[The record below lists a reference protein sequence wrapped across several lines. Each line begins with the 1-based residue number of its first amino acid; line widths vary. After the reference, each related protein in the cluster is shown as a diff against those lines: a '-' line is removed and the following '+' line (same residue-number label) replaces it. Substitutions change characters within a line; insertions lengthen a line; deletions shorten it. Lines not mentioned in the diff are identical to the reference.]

1 MLLFPDQGVFALG
14 VAVGVLGLVLAL
26 SLIVAYAYEEPTLL
40 ALAGYLALMVVASR
54 ALALW
59 VPSETQINHVL
70 LIAGPALL
78 SGLLLWLLKNRQATL
93 PSRVGLALVALP
105 SAVVVGLY
113 AFAGDAGMFTA
124 PTIIASTMTRAASVV
139 WFLLLSGF
147 AIYLVAKSWHTA
159 GPWKWWVLAGH
170 GGGLAVSSLFFLGL
184 INAEQAHWPLVLMLL
199 VQIPPVYLALVWR
212 SRLLNESR
220 LRSASA
226 ETVDPLTG
234 LATNSVL
241 VERVMRVMSRAHQS
255 TTNSALFLIEVK
267 NWQGLLNQLGAEFSE
282 KLLLEAALRLR
293 RAIGDND
300 LAARIGGGRFAVVAQ
315 GLAGDEDIT
324 SLATR
329 LVVTGL
335 RIDSP
340 LLSGVEFHFRVL
352 VSKLKLSR
360 PMPLATTQVWL
371 DELATQFAEW
381 PHSHR
386 TRSILFVVGRE
397 LTLPASLEIE
407 AAH

>member
-1 MLLFPDQGVFALG
+1 MPLFLDQGVFVLG
-14 VAVGVLGLVLAL
+14 VAVGVLGLVFAL
-26 SLIVAYAYEEPTLL
+26 SLIVGYAYGERTLM
-40 ALAGYLALMVVASR
+40 ALAGYLALMVAASR
-54 ALALW
+54 VLAYW
-59 VPSETQINHVL
+59 VPSETQTSQIL
-70 LIAGPALL
+70 LIAGPAFL
-78 SGLLLWLLKNRQATL
+78 SGLLMWLLKNRQATL
-93 PSRVGLALVALP
+93 LSRVGLGLVVLS
-105 SAVVVGLY
+105 SAMMLGLH
-113 AFAGDAGMFTA
+113 AFDGDAGMATKDTLA
-124 PTIIASTMTRAASVV
+124 RGASGV

-147 AIYLVAKSWHTA
+147 AIYLVVKSWHTA

-170 GGGLAVSSLFFLGL
+170 GAGLAVSCLVLLGML
-184 INAEQAHWPLVLMLL
+184 KADQPHWPLVLMLL
-199 VQIPPVYLALVWR
+199 LQVPPVYLALVWR

-220 LRSASA
+220 LRSAAA

-234 LATNSVL
+234 LATSSVL
-241 VERVMRVMSRAHQS
+241 VERLMRVMSRAHQS
-255 TTNSALFLIEVK
+255 NTNSALFLIEVK
-267 NWQGLLNQLGAEFSE
+267 NWQGLLNQLGAEFNE

-300 LAARIGGGRFAVVAQ
+300 LAARVGGGRFAIVAQ
-315 GLAGDEDIT
+315 GLAGDEDIS

-340 LLSGVEFHFRVL
+340 LLNGVEFHFRVL

-360 PMPLATTQVWL
+360 PMPLATTQIWL

-386 TRSILFVVGRE
+386 TRSILFVAGRE
-397 LTLPASLEIE
+397 LTLPAGLEIDS
-407 AAH
+407 AY

>member
-1 MLLFPDQGVFALG
+1 MPLFVDQGFFALG
-14 VAVGVLGLVLAL
+14 GAVGVLGLVLAL
-26 SLIVAYAYEEPTLL
+26 SLIVGYAYEERTLL
-40 ALAGYLALMVVASR
+40 ALAGYLALVVAASR
-54 ALALW
+54 VLALW
-59 VPSETQINHVL
+59 LPSETQINQIL
-70 LIAGPALL
+70 LIVGPALL

-93 PSRVGLALVALP
+93 LARVGLGLVAL
-105 SAVVVGLY
+105 SSVAMVGLH
-113 AFAGDAGMFTA
+113 AFDGDAGMATEGSLA
-124 PTIIASTMTRAASVV
+124 RGISGV

-147 AIYLVAKSWHTA
+147 AIYLVVKSWHTA
-159 GPWKWWVLAGH
+159 SPWKWWVLAGH
-170 GGGLAVSSLFFLGL
+170 AAGLAVSCLFLLGL
-184 INAEQAHWPLVLMLL
+184 LQASQPHWPLVLMLL
-199 VQIPPVYLALVWR
+199 LQVPPVYLALVWR

-220 LRSASA
+220 LRSAAA

-255 TTNSALFLIEVK
+255 STNSALFLIEVK
-267 NWQGLLNQLGAEFSE
+267 NWQGLLNQLGAEFNE

-315 GLAGDEDIT
+315 GLASDEDIT
-324 SLATR
+324 ALATR

-340 LLSGVEFHFRVL
+340 LLNGVEFHFRVL

-360 PMPLATTQVWL
+360 PMPLATTQIWL
-371 DELATQFAEW
+371 DELATQCAEW

-397 LTLPASLEIE
+397 LTLPAGLEIE
-407 AAH
+407 SAY

>member
-1 MLLFPDQGVFALG
+1 MPLFPDQGVFALG

-26 SLIVAYAYEEPTLL
+26 SLIVSYAYEEPTLL
-40 ALAGYLALMVVASR
+40 ALAGYLAAMVAASFLLVR
-54 ALALW
+54 FDI
-59 VPSETQINHVL
+59 SEARVSQTL
-70 LIAGPALL
+70 LVAGPALL
-78 SGLLLWLLKNRQATL
+78 CGLLLWLLKNRQATAV
-93 PSRVGLALVALP
+93 SRAGLAVVALS
-105 SAVVVGLY
+105 SAVMAGLHGVTGAGVGATEAA
-113 AFAGDAGMFTA
+113 AFAARGAT
-124 PTIIASTMTRAASVV
+124 VV
-139 WFLLLSGF
+139 WFLLLLGF
-147 AIYLVAKSWHTA
+147 SIYLVFKSWHTA

-170 GGGLAVSSLFFLGL
+170 AAGLLASTLFLLGL
-184 INAEQAHWPLVLMLL
+184 LQAEQAHWPLVLMLL
-199 VQIPPVYLALVWR
+199 LQVPPIYLALVWR

-241 VERVMRVMSRAHQS
+241 VERLMRVMSRTHQS
-255 TTNSALFLIEVK
+255 STNSALFLIEVK
-267 NWQGLLNQLGAEFSE
+267 NWQGLLNELGAEFSE

-300 LAARIGGGRFAVVAQ
+300 LAARIGGGRFAIVAQ

-352 VSKLKLSR
+352 VSRLKSIR
-360 PMPLATTQVWL
+360 PMPLPQTQTWL
-371 DELATQFAEW
+371 DELTTQFTEW

-386 TRSILFVVGRE
+386 TRSILFVAGGE
-397 LTLPASLEIE
+397 LTLPASLKVEP
-407 AAH
+407 AY

>member
-1 MLLFPDQGVFALG
+1 MPLFPDQGIFALG

-26 SLIVAYAYEEPTLL
+26 SLIVSYAYDEPTLL
-40 ALAGYLALMVVASR
+40 ALAGYLATMVAASFLLLR
-54 ALALW
+54 LGI
-59 VPSETQINHVL
+59 SETRASHIL
-70 LIAGPALL
+70 LVAGPAML
-78 SGLLLWLLKNRQATL
+78 SGLLLWLLKNRQASAAT
-93 PSRVGLALVALP
+93 RVGLAVVALS
-105 SAVVVGLY
+105 SAVMAGLY
-113 AFAGDAGMFTA
+113 GVSGAGIATMDATVSATGGATV
-124 PTIIASTMTRAASVV
+124 I
-139 WFLLLSGF
+139 WFLLLLVFSM
-147 AIYLVAKSWHTA
+147 YLVVTSWHTA

-170 GGGLAVSSLFFLGL
+170 TAGLLASTLFLFGL
-184 INAEQAHWPLVLMLL
+184 LKAEQTHWPLVLMLL
-199 VQIPPVYLALVWR
+199 LQVPPIYLALVWR

-234 LATNSVL
+234 LATNTVL
-241 VERVMRVMSRAHQS
+241 VERLMRVMSRAHQS

-267 NWQGLLNQLGAEFSE
+267 NWQGLLNELGAEFSE

-300 LAARIGGGRFAVVAQ
+300 LAARIGGGRFAIVAQ

-324 SLATR
+324 LLATR

-352 VSKLKLSR
+352 VSRLKSSR
-360 PMPLATTQVWL
+360 PMPLLATRIWL

-381 PHSHR
+381 PPSHR
-386 TRSILFVVGRE
+386 TRSILFVARRE
-397 LTLPASLEIE
+397 LTSPADLKAEP
-407 AAH
+407 A

>member
-1 MLLFPDQGVFALG
+1 MPLFLDQGFFALG

-26 SLIVAYAYEEPTLL
+26 SLIVAYAYEERTLL
-40 ALAGYLALMVVASR
+40 ALAGYLALMVAASR
-54 ALALW
+54 TLTLW
-59 VPSETQINHVL
+59 LPSETQIIQVL

-78 SGLLLWLLKNRQATL
+78 SGLLLWLLKNRQATF
-93 PSRVGLALVALP
+93 PARVGLGLVALS
-105 SAVVVGLY
+105 SAVMVGLHV
-113 AFAGDAGMFTA
+113 FDGDAGMATE
-124 PTIIASTMTRAASVV
+124 ASLARAASGV

-147 AIYLVAKSWHTA
+147 AIYLVAKYWHTA

-170 GGGLAVSSLFFLGL
+170 GGGLAVSCLFLLGL
-184 INAEQAHWPLVLMLL
+184 LQASQPRWPLLLMLL
-199 VQIPPVYLALVWR
+199 VQVPPVYLALVWR

-220 LRSASA
+220 LRSAAA
-226 ETVDPLTG
+226 ETIDPLTG

-255 TTNSALFLIEVK
+255 STNSALFLIEVK

-315 GLAGDEDIT
+315 GLASDEDIT
-324 SLATR
+324 ALATR

-340 LLSGVEFHFRVL
+340 LLNGVEFHFRVL

-360 PMPLATTQVWL
+360 PMPLPATQIWL
-371 DELATQFAEW
+371 DELALQFAEW

-386 TRSILFVVGRE
+386 TRSILFVAGRE
-397 LTLPASLEIE
+397 LTLPAGLKIE
-407 AAH
+407 SAY

>member
-1 MLLFPDQGVFALG
+1 M
-14 VAVGVLGLVLAL
+14 GVLGLVLTL
-26 SLIVAYAYEEPTLL
+26 SLIVAYAYEERTLL
-40 ALAGYLALMVVASR
+40 ALAGYLALMVAASR
-54 ALALW
+54 TLVLW
-59 VPSETQINHVL
+59 LPTETQINQVL

-93 PSRVGLALVALP
+93 PARVGLGLVMLS
-105 SAVVVGLY
+105 SAVMVGLHV
-113 AFAGDAGMFTA
+113 FDGDAGMATE
-124 PTIIASTMTRAASVV
+124 ASLARAAVGV
-139 WFLLLSGF
+139 WFLILSGF
-147 AIYLVAKSWHTA
+147 ASYLVVKSWHTA

-170 GGGLAVSSLFFLGL
+170 AAGLAVSCLFLLGL
-184 INAEQAHWPLVLMLL
+184 LQASQPHWPLVLMLL
-199 VQIPPVYLALVWR
+199 VQVPPVYLALVWR
-212 SRLLNESR
+212 SRMLNESR
-220 LRSASA
+220 LRSAAA
-226 ETVDPLTG
+226 ETIDPLTG

-255 TTNSALFLIEVK
+255 STNSALYLIEVK

-324 SLATR
+324 ALATR

-340 LLSGVEFHFRVL
+340 LLTGVEFHFRVL

-360 PMPLATTQVWL
+360 PMPLPATQTWL

-386 TRSILFVVGRE
+386 TRSILFVAGRE
-397 LTLPASLEIE
+397 LTLPAGLKIE
-407 AAH
+407 SAY

>member
-1 MLLFPDQGVFALG
+1 MAPLLDQGVFALG
-14 VAVGVLGLVLAL
+14 VALGVLGLVLAL
-26 SLIVAYAYEEPTLL
+26 SLIVGYAYGERTLM
-40 ALAGYLALMVVASR
+40 ALAGYLALMVAASR
-54 ALALW
+54 VLARW
-59 VPSETQINHVL
+59 IPSETQVSQIM

-78 SGLLLWLLKNRQATL
+78 SGLLLWLLKNRQATML
-93 PSRVGLALVALP
+93 ARLGLGLVALS
-105 SAVVVGLY
+105 SAAMLGLHV
-113 AFAGDAGMFTA
+113 FDGDAAMSAQGTLA
-124 PTIIASTMTRAASVV
+124 RGGIGA
-139 WFLLLSGF
+139 WFLLLPGF
-147 AIYLVAKSWHTA
+147 AIYLVVKSWHTA

-170 GGGLAVSSLFFLGL
+170 AAGLAVSCLFLLGL
-184 INAEQAHWPLVLMLL
+184 LTAVQPYWPLVLMLL
-199 VQIPPVYLALVWR
+199 LQVPPIYLALVWR

-226 ETVDPLTG
+226 ETIDPLTG

-241 VERVMRVMSRAHQS
+241 VERLMRVMSRAHQS
-255 TTNSALFLIEVK
+255 STNSALFLIEVK
-267 NWQGLLNQLGAEFSE
+267 NWQGLLNQLGPEFSE

-300 LAARIGGGRFAVVAQ
+300 LAARIGGGRFAIVAQ
-315 GLAGDEDIT
+315 DLAGDEDIT

-340 LLSGVEFHFRVL
+340 LLNGVEFHFRVL

-360 PMPLATTQVWL
+360 PMPLPTTQIWL

-386 TRSILFVVGRE
+386 SRSILFVVGRE
-397 LTLPASLEIE
+397 LTLPAELKIGS
-407 AAH
+407 AY

>member
-1 MLLFPDQGVFALG
+1 MPLFFDQGFFVLG

-26 SLIVAYAYEEPTLL
+26 SLIVAYAYEERTLL
-40 ALAGYLALMVVASR
+40 ALAGYLALVVAASR
-54 ALALW
+54 TLALW
-59 VPSETQINHVL
+59 LPTETQINQVL
-70 LIAGPALL
+70 LISGPALL
-78 SGLLLWLLKNRQATL
+78 SGLLLLLLKNRQATL
-93 PSRVGLALVALP
+93 PARVGLGVVAL
-105 SAVVVGLY
+105 SSVVMVGLH
-113 AFAGDAGMFTA
+113 AFDGDARLATE
-124 PTIIASTMTRAASVV
+124 STLARAASGV
-139 WFLLLSGF
+139 WLLILTGF
-147 AIYLVAKSWHTA
+147 AIYLMVKSWHTA

-170 GGGLAVSSLFFLGL
+170 AAGLAVSCLFLLGL
-184 INAEQAHWPLVLMLL
+184 LEASQPHWPLVLMLL
-199 VQIPPVYLALVWR
+199 LQVPPVYLALVWR

-220 LRSASA
+220 LRSAAA

-293 RAIGDND
+293 RAIGDDD

-315 GLAGDEDIT
+315 GLASEEDIAA
-324 SLATR
+324 LATR

-340 LLSGVEFHFRVL
+340 LLNGVEFHFRVL

-360 PMPLATTQVWL
+360 PMPLPATQIWL

-386 TRSILFVVGRE
+386 TRSILFVAGRE
-397 LTLPASLEIE
+397 LTLPAGLKIE
-407 AAH
+407 SAY

>member
-1 MLLFPDQGVFALG
+1 MQLFPDQGLFALG

-40 ALAGYLALMVVASR
+40 ALAAYLAAMVTASFL
-54 ALALW
+54 LARW
-59 VPSETQINHVL
+59 GVSETRASQIL
-70 LIAGPALL
+70 LIAGPAIV
-78 SGLLLWLLKNRQATL
+78 SGLLLWLLKNRHATVA
-93 PSRVGLALVALP
+93 SRVGLALVAFS
-105 SAVVVGLY
+105 SAVMLGLHTSGGH
-113 AFAGDAGMFTA
+113 AEVATEG
-124 PTIIASTMTRAASVV
+124 TRAHSAIVV

-147 AIYLVAKSWHTA
+147 SIYLVVKSWHTA

-170 GGGLAVSSLFFLGL
+170 TTALAASNLFLLGL
-184 INAEQAHWPLVLMLL
+184 LDAEQAHWPLVLMLL
-199 VQIPPVYLALVWR
+199 LQVPPVYLALVWR
-212 SRLLNESR
+212 SRLLNESS
-220 LRSASA
+220 LRTAAA

-234 LATNSVL
+234 LATNTVL
-241 VERVMRVMSRAHQS
+241 VERLMRVMSRAHQN

-267 NWQGLLNQLGAEFSE
+267 NWQGLLNELGPEFSE

-324 SLATR
+324 SLATC

-360 PMPLATTQVWL
+360 PMLLPATQIWL
-371 DELATQFAEW
+371 DDLATQFAKW

-386 TRSILFVVGRE
+386 TRSILFVAERE
-397 LTLPASLEIE
+397 LTLPMALKIE
-407 AAH
+407 SA

>member
-1 MLLFPDQGVFALG
+1 MVLFLDQGVFALG
-14 VAVGVLGLVLAL
+14 VALGVLGLVLAL
-26 SLIVAYAYEEPTLL
+26 SLIVGYAYGEPTLM
-40 ALAGYLALMVVASR
+40 ALAGYLALMVAASR
-54 ALALW
+54 VLAHW
-59 VPSETQINHVL
+59 VPDETRISQVL

-78 SGLLLWLLKNRQATL
+78 SGLLLWLLKNRQATTL
-93 PSRVGLALVALP
+93 ARLGLGLVALS
-105 SAVVVGLY
+105 SAVMLGLHV
-113 AFAGDAGMFTA
+113 FDGDAAMSTQGTLVRG
-124 PTIIASTMTRAASVV
+124 ASGV

-147 AIYLVAKSWHTA
+147 VIYLVVKSWHTA

-170 GGGLAVSSLFFLGL
+170 AAGLAVSCLFLLGL
-184 INAEQAHWPLVLMLL
+184 LTAVQPYWPLVLMLL
-199 VQIPPVYLALVWR
+199 LQVPPVYLALVWR

-226 ETVDPLTG
+226 ETIDPLTG

-241 VERVMRVMSRAHQS
+241 VERLMRVMSRAHQS
-255 TTNSALFLIEVK
+255 STNSALFLIEVK
-267 NWQGLLNQLGAEFSE
+267 NWQGLLNQLGPEFSE

-300 LAARIGGGRFAVVAQ
+300 LAARIGGGRFAIVAQ

-340 LLSGVEFHFRVL
+340 LLNGVEFHFRVL

-360 PMPLATTQVWL
+360 PMPLPTTQIWL

-397 LTLPASLEIE
+397 LTLPAELKIE
-407 AAH
+407 SAY

>member
-1 MLLFPDQGVFALG
+1 MPLFLDQGFFVLG

-26 SLIVAYAYEEPTLL
+26 SLIVAYAYEERTLL
-40 ALAGYLALMVVASR
+40 ALAGYLALVVAASR
-54 ALALW
+54 TLALW
-59 VPSETQINHVL
+59 LPTETQINQVL
-70 LIAGPALL
+70 LISGPALL
-78 SGLLLWLLKNRQATL
+78 SGLLLLLLKNRQATL
-93 PSRVGLALVALP
+93 PARVGLGVVAL
-105 SAVVVGLY
+105 SSVVMVGLH
-113 AFAGDAGMFTA
+113 AFDGDARLATE
-124 PTIIASTMTRAASVV
+124 STLARAASGV
-139 WFLLLSGF
+139 WLLILTGF
-147 AIYLVAKSWHTA
+147 AIYLMVKSWHTA

-170 GGGLAVSSLFFLGL
+170 AAGLAVSCLFLLGL
-184 INAEQAHWPLVLMLL
+184 LEASQPHWPLVLMLL
-199 VQIPPVYLALVWR
+199 LQVPPVYLALVWR

-220 LRSASA
+220 LRSAAA

-315 GLAGDEDIT
+315 GLASDEDIT
-324 SLATR
+324 ALATR

-360 PMPLATTQVWL
+360 PMPLPATQIWL
-371 DELATQFAEW
+371 DELATQFTEW

-386 TRSILFVVGRE
+386 TRSILFVAGRE
-397 LTLPASLEIE
+397 LTLPAGLKIE
-407 AAH
+407 SAY

>member
-1 MLLFPDQGVFALG
+1 MPLFLDQGVFALG
-14 VAVGVLGLVLAL
+14 AAAGVLGLVLAL

-40 ALAGYLALMVVASR
+40 ALAGYLAAMVAASFLMVR
-54 ALALW
+54 LGIG
-59 VPSETQINHVL
+59 ETRVSQILLVL
-70 LIAGPALL
+70 GPALL
-78 SGLLLWLLKNRQATL
+78 SGLLLWLLKNRDATAV
-93 PSRVGLALVALP
+93 SRVGLATVVVS
-105 SAVVVGLY
+105 SAVVVGLQ
-113 AFAGDAGMFTA
+113 AVAGGDGIAAMDATA
-124 PTIIASTMTRAASVV
+124 RGASVV
-139 WFLLLSGF
+139 WVVLLLGF
-147 AIYLVAKSWHTA
+147 SIYLAAKSWHTA
-159 GPWKWWVLAGH
+159 GRWKWWVLAGH
-170 GGGLAVSSLFFLGL
+170 GAGLMVSSLFLLGL
-184 INAEQAHWPLVLMLL
+184 LHAVQAEQTYWSLILMLL
-199 VQIPPVYLALVWR
+199 LQVPPIYLALVWR

-241 VERVMRVMSRAHQS
+241 VERLMRVMSRAHQS

-267 NWQGLLNQLGAEFSE
+267 NWQGLLNELGAEFGE

-300 LAARIGGGRFAVVAQ
+300 LAARIGGGRFAIVAQ

-360 PMPLATTQVWL
+360 PMPLPATQLWLDDLTTQ
-371 DELATQFAEW
+371 FSEW
-381 PHSHR
+381 PSSHR
-386 TRSILFVVGRE
+386 TRSILFVAGRE
-397 LTLPASLEIE
+397 LTLPASLKTEP
-407 AAH
+407 AY

>member
-1 MLLFPDQGVFALG
+1 MPLFLDQGFFVLG

-26 SLIVAYAYEEPTLL
+26 SLIVGYAYEERTLV
-40 ALAGYLALMVVASR
+40 ALAGYLALMVAASR
-54 ALALW
+54 VQAHW
-59 VPSETQINHVL
+59 VLSETQISQIL

-93 PSRVGLALVALP
+93 LSHVGLALVALS
-105 SAVVVGLY
+105 SAVMVGLH
-113 AFAGDAGMFTA
+113 AFNGHAAMATDAPLARGASGAWFVLLAGF
-124 PTIIASTMTRAASVV
+124 S
-139 WFLLLSGF
+139 
-147 AIYLVAKSWHTA
+147 IYLVMKSWHTA
-159 GPWKWWVLAGH
+159 GKWKWWVLAGH
-170 GGGLAVSSLFFLGL
+170 GAGLAASSLFLSGML
-184 INAEQAHWPLVLMLL
+184 KAVQPHWPLVLMLL
-199 VQIPPVYLALVWR
+199 LQVPPVYLALVWR

-220 LRSASA
+220 LRSAAA

-397 LTLPASLEIE
+397 LTLPAGLEIE
-407 AAH
+407 SAY

>member
-1 MLLFPDQGVFALG
+1 MPLFFDQGFFALG

-26 SLIVAYAYEEPTLL
+26 SLIVAYAYEERTLL
-40 ALAGYLALMVVASR
+40 ALAGYLALVVAASR
-54 ALALW
+54 TLTLW
-59 VPSETQINHVL
+59 LPTETQINQVL
-70 LIAGPALL
+70 LISGPALL
-78 SGLLLWLLKNRQATL
+78 SGLLLLLLKNRQATL
-93 PSRVGLALVALP
+93 PARVGLGIVALS
-105 SAVVVGLY
+105 SAVMVGLH
-113 AFAGDAGMFTA
+113 AFDSDPRLATEGTLARV
-124 PTIIASTMTRAASVV
+124 ASGI
-139 WFLLLSGF
+139 WLLILSGF
-147 AIYLVAKSWHTA
+147 AIYLMVKSWHTA

-170 GGGLAVSSLFFLGL
+170 AAGLAVSCLFLLGL
-184 INAEQAHWPLVLMLL
+184 LEASQPHWPLVLMLL
-199 VQIPPVYLALVWR
+199 LQVPPVYLALVWR

-220 LRSASA
+220 LRSAAA

-241 VERVMRVMSRAHQS
+241 VERVMRVMSRAHES

-293 RAIGDND
+293 RAIGDDD

-315 GLAGDEDIT
+315 GLASDEDIT
-324 SLATR
+324 ALATR

-340 LLSGVEFHFRVL
+340 LLNGVEFHFRVL
-352 VSKLKLSR
+352 VSKLKRSR
-360 PMPLATTQVWL
+360 PMPLATTQIWL
-371 DELATQFAEW
+371 DELTTQFAEW

-386 TRSILFVVGRE
+386 TRSILFVAGRE
-397 LTLPASLEIE
+397 LTLPAGLKIE
-407 AAH
+407 SAY

>member
-1 MLLFPDQGVFALG
+1 MPLFLDQGFFALG
-14 VAVGVLGLVLAL
+14 AAVGVLGLVLAL

-40 ALAGYLALMVVASR
+40 ALAAYLGAMVATSFP
-54 ALALW
+54 LINLGFD
-59 VPSETQINHVL
+59 ETQISQIL

-93 PSRVGLALVALP
+93 LSRVGLALVALS
-105 SAVVVGLY
+105 SAVMLGLHV
-113 AFAGDAGMFTA
+113 FDSDAGMATEGSLA
-124 PTIIASTMTRAASVV
+124 HAASVI

-147 AIYLVAKSWHTA
+147 AIYLLVKSWHTA
-159 GPWKWWVLAGH
+159 GPWKWWMLAGH
-170 GGGLAVSSLFFLGL
+170 GGGLAVSSLFLLGL
-184 INAEQAHWPLVLMLL
+184 IKAVQPYWPFVLMLL
-199 VQIPPVYLALVWR
+199 LQIPLIYLALVWR

-220 LRSASA
+220 LRSAAA
-226 ETVDPLTG
+226 ETIDPLTG

-241 VERVMRVMSRAHQS
+241 VERLMRVMSRAHQS
-255 TTNSALFLIEVK
+255 TTNSALFLIEVT

-300 LAARIGGGRFAVVAQ
+300 LAARIGGGRFAIVAQ
-315 GLAGDEDIT
+315 DMAGDEDIT

-340 LLSGVEFHFRVL
+340 LLNGVEFHFRVL

-360 PMPLATTQVWL
+360 PMPLPATQTWL

-397 LTLPASLEIE
+397 LTLPVELKIE
-407 AAH
+407 SAY

>member
-1 MLLFPDQGVFALG
+1 MPLFLDQGVFALG

-40 ALAGYLALMVVASR
+40 ALAGYLSAMVAASFLLVNLDIR
-54 ALALW
+54 
-59 VPSETQINHVL
+59 ETRVSQSL
-70 LIAGPALL
+70 LVAGPALL

-93 PSRVGLALVALP
+93 LSRLGLALVALS
-105 SAVVVGLY
+105 SAVTVGIH
-113 AFAGDAGMFTA
+113 AVSGGAGIAAADVMAGS
-124 PTIIASTMTRAASVV
+124 ASGL

-147 AIYLVAKSWHTA
+147 SIYLVMKSWHTA

-170 GGGLAVSSLFFLGL
+170 GAGLAVSSLFLLGL
-184 INAEQAHWPLVLMLL
+184 LKADQAHWPLVLMLL
-199 VQIPPVYLALVWR
+199 LQVPPIYLALVWR

-241 VERVMRVMSRAHQS
+241 VERLMRVMSRAHQS

-267 NWQGLLNQLGAEFSE
+267 NWEGLLNELGAEFSE

-360 PMPLATTQVWL
+360 PMPLPTTQIWL

-397 LTLPASLEIE
+397 LTLPAELKIE
-407 AAH
+407 SAY

>member
-1 MLLFPDQGVFALG
+1 MPLFLDQGFFVLG

-26 SLIVAYAYEEPTLL
+26 SLIVAYAYEERTLL
-40 ALAGYLALMVVASR
+40 ALAGYLALVVAASR
-54 ALALW
+54 TLALW
-59 VPSETQINHVL
+59 LPTETQINQVL
-70 LIAGPALL
+70 LISGPALL
-78 SGLLLWLLKNRQATL
+78 SGLLLLLLKNRQATL
-93 PSRVGLALVALP
+93 PARVGLGVVAL
-105 SAVVVGLY
+105 SSVVMVGLH
-113 AFAGDAGMFTA
+113 AFDGDARLATE
-124 PTIIASTMTRAASVV
+124 STLARAASGV
-139 WFLLLSGF
+139 WLLILTGF
-147 AIYLVAKSWHTA
+147 AIYLMVKSWHTA

-170 GGGLAVSSLFFLGL
+170 AAGLAVSCLFLLGL
-184 INAEQAHWPLVLMLL
+184 LEASQPHWPLVLMLL
-199 VQIPPVYLALVWR
+199 LQVPPVYLALVWR

-220 LRSASA
+220 LRSAAA

-293 RAIGDND
+293 RAIGDDD

-315 GLAGDEDIT
+315 GLASEEDIAA
-324 SLATR
+324 LATR

-340 LLSGVEFHFRVL
+340 LLNGVEFHFRVL

-360 PMPLATTQVWL
+360 PMPLPATQIWL

-386 TRSILFVVGRE
+386 TRSILFVAGRE
-397 LTLPASLEIE
+397 LTLPAGLKIE
-407 AAH
+407 SAY

>member
-1 MLLFPDQGVFALG
+1 MLLFPDQGTFALG
-14 VAVGVLGLVLAL
+14 VAVGVLGLVLLL

-40 ALAGYLALMVVASR
+40 ALAGYLSAMVAASLLLVQLGMTEAR
-54 ALALW
+54 A
-59 VPSETQINHVL
+59 SQVL
-70 LIAGPALL
+70 LAAGPALL
-78 SGLLLWLLKNRQATL
+78 SALLLWLLKNRQAT
-93 PSRVGLALVALP
+93 PVARVGLALVGL
-105 SAVVVGLY
+105 SSTVLIGLHAVTG
-113 AFAGDAGMFTA
+113 G
-124 PTIIASTMTRAASVV
+124 ASLATTETMVRGAIGV
-139 WFLLLSGF
+139 WFLVLLAF
-147 AIYLVAKSWHTA
+147 AVYLVWKAWHTA
-159 GPWKWWVLAGH
+159 GPWKWWVVAGH
-170 GGGLAVSSLFFLGL
+170 TAGLAASSLFLLGPL
-184 INAEQAHWPLVLMLL
+184 EAEQTHWPLVLMLL
-199 VQIPPVYLALVWR
+199 LQVPPVYLALVWR

-241 VERVMRVMSRAHQS
+241 VERLMRVMSRAHQS

-267 NWQGLLNQLGAEFSE
+267 NWQGLLNELGAEFGE

-300 LAARIGGGRFAVVAQ
+300 LAARIGGGRFAIVAQ

-352 VSKLKLSR
+352 VTRLKLIQ
-360 PMPLATTQVWL
+360 PMALPATQIWL
-371 DELATQFAEW
+371 DDLTTQFAQW
-381 PHSHR
+381 PASHR
-386 TRSILFVVGRE
+386 TRSILFVSGKE
-397 LTLPASLEIE
+397 LTLPAGLKIE
-407 AAH
+407 PAY

>member
-1 MLLFPDQGVFALG
+1 MLLYPDQGIFALG

-26 SLIVAYAYEEPTLL
+26 SLIVSYAYEEPTLL
-40 ALAGYLALMVVASR
+40 ALAGYLAAMVAASFLLVRLGMSATR
-54 ALALW
+54 A
-59 VPSETQINHVL
+59 SQTL
-70 LIAGPALL
+70 LVTGPAVL
-78 SGLLLWLLKNRQATL
+78 SGLLLWLLTNRQATVA
-93 PSRVGLALVALP
+93 SRAGLAVVALS
-105 SAVVVGLY
+105 SAVVAGLQ
-113 AFAGDAGMFTA
+113 GVTGAGMATTEATA
-124 PTIIASTMTRAASVV
+124 LAAQGATVV
-139 WFLLLSGF
+139 WVFLLLGF
-147 AIYLVAKSWHTA
+147 SIYLVVKSWHTA

-170 GGGLAVSSLFFLGL
+170 AAGLMASSLFLLGL
-184 INAEQAHWPLVLMLL
+184 LDAGQAHWPLVLMLL
-199 VQIPPVYLALVWR
+199 LQVPPVYLALVWR

-234 LATNSVL
+234 LATNTVL
-241 VERVMRVMSRAHQS
+241 VERLMRVMSRAHQS
-255 TTNSALFLIEVK
+255 STNSALFLIEVK
-267 NWQGLLNQLGAEFSE
+267 NWQGLLNELGAEFSE

-300 LAARIGGGRFAVVAQ
+300 LAARIGGGRFAIVAQ

-352 VSKLKLSR
+352 VSRLKLSR
-360 PMPLATTQVWL
+360 PMPLPETQIWL
-371 DELATQFAEW
+371 DELAIQFAEW
-381 PHSHR
+381 PSSHR
-386 TRSILFVVGRE
+386 TRSILFVSGRE
-397 LTLPASLEIE
+397 LTLPASLKAEP
-407 AAH
+407 AY

>member
-1 MLLFPDQGVFALG
+1 MLLFPDQGLFALG

-40 ALAGYLALMVVASR
+40 ALAGYLAAMVATSFLLVR
-54 ALALW
+54 GG
-59 VPSETQINHVL
+59 VSETRMSQIL
-70 LIAGPALL
+70 LVAGPAVL
-78 SGLLLWLLKNRQATL
+78 SGLLLWLLKNRQATVVA
-93 PSRVGLALVALP
+93 RVGLAAVAVS
-105 SAVVVGLY
+105 SAVMLGLQGLT
-113 AFAGDAGMFTA
+113 AGND
-124 PTIIASTMTRAASVV
+124 RAASDAVAHGASLIWV
-139 WFLLLSGF
+139 LLLLCFS
-147 AIYLVAKSWHTA
+147 IYLVVKAWHSA

-170 GGGLAVSSLFFLGL
+170 TAGLAASSLFLLGL
-184 INAEQAHWPLVLMLL
+184 LDAEQAHWPLVLMLL
-199 VQIPPVYLALVWR
+199 LQVPPVYLALVWR

-234 LATNSVL
+234 LATNTVL
-241 VERVMRVMSRAHQS
+241 VERLMRVMSRAHQS

-267 NWQGLLNQLGAEFSE
+267 NWQGLLNELGAEFSE

-315 GLAGDEDIT
+315 GLADDEDIT

-360 PMPLATTQVWL
+360 PMPLPATQIWL
-371 DELATQFAEW
+371 DDLATQFVEW

-386 TRSILFVVGRE
+386 TRSILFVADRE
-397 LTLPASLEIE
+397 LTLPVGLKIE
-407 AAH
+407 SAY

>member
-1 MLLFPDQGVFALG
+1 MPLFFDQGFFVLG

-26 SLIVAYAYEEPTLL
+26 SLIVAYAYEERTLL
-40 ALAGYLALMVVASR
+40 ALAGYLALVVAASR
-54 ALALW
+54 TLALW
-59 VPSETQINHVL
+59 LPTETQINQVL
-70 LIAGPALL
+70 LISGPALL
-78 SGLLLWLLKNRQATL
+78 SGLLLLLLKNRQATL
-93 PSRVGLALVALP
+93 PARVGLGVVAL
-105 SAVVVGLY
+105 SSVVMVGLH
-113 AFAGDAGMFTA
+113 AFDGDARLATE
-124 PTIIASTMTRAASVV
+124 STLARAASGV
-139 WFLLLSGF
+139 WLLILSGF
-147 AIYLVAKSWHTA
+147 AIYLMVKSWHTA

-170 GGGLAVSSLFFLGL
+170 AAGLAVSCLFLLGL
-184 INAEQAHWPLVLMLL
+184 LEASQPHWPLVLMLL
-199 VQIPPVYLALVWR
+199 LQVPPVYLALVWR

-220 LRSASA
+220 LRSAAA

-293 RAIGDND
+293 RAIGDDD

-315 GLAGDEDIT
+315 GLASEEDIAA
-324 SLATR
+324 LATR

-340 LLSGVEFHFRVL
+340 LLNGVEFHFRVL

-360 PMPLATTQVWL
+360 PMPLPATQIWL

-386 TRSILFVVGRE
+386 TRSILFVAGRE
-397 LTLPASLEIE
+397 LTLPAGLKIE
-407 AAH
+407 SAY

>member
-1 MLLFPDQGVFALG
+1 MPLFLDQGFFALG

-26 SLIVAYAYEEPTLL
+26 SLIVAYAYEERTLL
-40 ALAGYLALMVVASR
+40 ALAGYLALMVAASR
-54 ALALW
+54 TLVLW
-59 VPSETQINHVL
+59 LPTETQINQVL

-93 PSRVGLALVALP
+93 LARVGLGLVALS
-105 SAVVVGLY
+105 SAVMVGLHV
-113 AFAGDAGMFTA
+113 FDGDAGM
-124 PTIIASTMTRAASVV
+124 ASEGLLARAASGV

-147 AIYLVAKSWHTA
+147 AIYLVVKSWHTA

-170 GGGLAVSSLFFLGL
+170 AAGLAVSCLFLRGL
-184 INAEQAHWPLVLMLL
+184 LQASQPHWPLVLMLL
-199 VQIPPVYLALVWR
+199 LQVPPVYLALVWR

-220 LRSASA
+220 LRSAAA

-315 GLAGDEDIT
+315 GLASDEDIT
-324 SLATR
+324 ALATR

-360 PMPLATTQVWL
+360 PMPLPATQIWL
-371 DELATQFAEW
+371 DELATQFTEW

-386 TRSILFVVGRE
+386 TRSILFVAGRE
-397 LTLPASLEIE
+397 LTLPAGLKIE
-407 AAH
+407 SAY

>member
-1 MLLFPDQGVFALG
+1 VTGAGIGAVETTP
-14 VAVGVLGLVLAL
+14 VAVQG
-26 SLIVAYAYEEPTLL
+26 
-40 ALAGYLALMVVASR
+40 
-54 ALALW
+54 
-59 VPSETQINHVL
+59 
-70 LIAGPALL
+70 
-78 SGLLLWLLKNRQATL
+78 ATL
-93 PSRVGLALVALP
+93 
-105 SAVVVGLY
+105 
-113 AFAGDAGMFTA
+113 
-124 PTIIASTMTRAASVV
+124 V
-139 WFLLLSGF
+139 WFLLLLGF
-147 AIYLVAKSWHTA
+147 SIYLMFKSWHTA
-159 GPWKWWVLAGH
+159 GPWKWWVLTGHAAGL
-170 GGGLAVSSLFFLGL
+170 LASTLFLLGL
-184 INAEQAHWPLVLMLL
+184 LQAGQAHWPLVLMLL
-199 VQIPPVYLALVWR
+199 LQVPPIYLALVWR

-241 VERVMRVMSRAHQS
+241 VERLMRVMSRTHQS
-255 TTNSALFLIEVK
+255 STNSALFLIEVK
-267 NWQGLLNQLGAEFSE
+267 NWQGLLNELGAEFSE

-300 LAARIGGGRFAVVAQ
+300 LAARIGGGRFAIVAQ

-352 VSKLKLSR
+352 VSRLKSVR
-360 PMPLATTQVWL
+360 PMPLPETQTWL
-371 DELATQFAEW
+371 DELTTQFAEW

-386 TRSILFVVGRE
+386 TRSILFVAGRE
-397 LTLPASLEIE
+397 LTLPASLRVEP
-407 AAH
+407 AY

>member
-1 MLLFPDQGVFALG
+1 MPLFLDQGVLALG
-14 VAVGVLGLVLAL
+14 VAVGVLGLVLLL

-40 ALAGYLALMVVASR
+40 ALAGYLSAMVAASF
-54 ALALW
+54 L
-59 VPSETQINHVL
+59 SVL
-70 LIAGPALL
+70 LDISPIRVIQILLVCGPALL

-113 AFAGDAGMFTA
+113 AFAGAVGMFTA
-124 PTIIASTMTRAASVV
+124 ATMTRAASVV

-220 LRSASA
+220 LRSAAA

-381 PHSHR
+381 PYSHR

-397 LTLPASLEIE
+397 LTLPAGLEIE
-407 AAH
+407 SGY

>member
-1 MLLFPDQGVFALG
+1 
-14 VAVGVLGLVLAL
+14 LAL
-26 SLIVAYAYEEPTLL
+26 SLIVSYAYEEPTLL
-40 ALAGYLALMVVASR
+40 ALAGYLAALVAASFL
-54 ALALW
+54 LARFDI
-59 VPSETQINHVL
+59 SETRLSQTL
-70 LIAGPALL
+70 LVAGPALL
-78 SGLLLWLLKNRQATL
+78 CGLLLWLLKNRQATAL
-93 PSRVGLALVALP
+93 LRAGLAVVALL
-105 SAVVVGLY
+105 SAVMAGLH
-113 AFAGDAGMFTA
+113 AVNGAGIGAADAALPARGVT
-124 PTIIASTMTRAASVV
+124 VV
-139 WFLLLSGF
+139 WFALLLGF
-147 AIYLVAKSWHTA
+147 STYLVFKSWHTA

-170 GGGLAVSSLFFLGL
+170 AAGLLASTLFLLGL
-184 INAEQAHWPLVLMLL
+184 LRAEQAHWPLVLMLL
-199 VQIPPVYLALVWR
+199 LQVPLIYLGLVWR

-241 VERVMRVMSRAHQS
+241 VERLMRVMSRTHQS
-255 TTNSALFLIEVK
+255 STNSALFLIEVK
-267 NWQGLLNQLGAEFSE
+267 NWQGLLNELGAEFGE

-300 LAARIGGGRFAVVAQ
+300 LAARIGGGRFAIVAQ

-352 VSKLKLSR
+352 VSRLKSIR
-360 PMPLATTQVWL
+360 PMPLPETQAWL
-371 DELATQFAEW
+371 DELTTRFAAW

-386 TRSILFVVGRE
+386 TRSILFLAGRE
-397 LTLPASLEIE
+397 LTPPASWSVEP
-407 AAH
+407 A

>member
-1 MLLFPDQGVFALG
+1 MPLFLDQGVFALG

-40 ALAGYLALMVVASR
+40 ALAGYLSAMVAASF
-54 ALALW
+54 LL
-59 VPSETQINHVL
+59 VNLDIPETRVSQIL
-70 LIAGPALL
+70 LVAGPALL

-93 PSRVGLALVALP
+93 LSRLGLALVALS
-105 SAVVVGLY
+105 SAVAVGLH
-113 AFAGDAGMFTA
+113 AVSGGAGIATADVMAGG
-124 PTIIASTMTRAASVV
+124 ASVV

-147 AIYLVAKSWHTA
+147 STYLVMKSWHTA

-170 GGGLAVSSLFFLGL
+170 GAGLAVSSLFLLGL
-184 INAEQAHWPLVLMLL
+184 LKAGQAHWPLVLMLL
-199 VQIPPVYLALVWR
+199 LQVPPIYLALVWR

-226 ETVDPLTG
+226 ETIDPLTG

-241 VERVMRVMSRAHQS
+241 VERLMRVMSRAHQS

-267 NWQGLLNQLGAEFSE
+267 NWEGLLNELGAEFSE

-360 PMPLATTQVWL
+360 PMPLPTTQIWL

-397 LTLPASLEIE
+397 LTLPAELNIE
-407 AAH
+407 SAY

>member
-1 MLLFPDQGVFALG
+1 MPLFLEQGVFALG
-14 VAVGVLGLVLAL
+14 VAAGVLGLVLAL
-26 SLIVAYAYEEPTLL
+26 SLIVGYAYEERTLL
-40 ALAGYLALMVVASR
+40 ALAGYLALMVTASR
-54 ALALW
+54 VVANW
-59 VPSETQINHVL
+59 VPTDTQISQIL
-70 LIAGPALL
+70 LISGPALL
-78 SGLLLWLLKNRQATL
+78 SGLLLWLLKNRQTTWL
-93 PSRVGLALVALP
+93 SRVGLGLVALS
-105 SAVVVGLY
+105 SAVMVGLH
-113 AFAGDAGMFTA
+113 AFDGDAAMATA
-124 PTIIASTMTRAASVV
+124 GSLARGASGV
-139 WFLLLSGF
+139 WVLLLSGF
-147 AIYLVAKSWHTA
+147 AICLVVKSWHTA

-170 GGGLAVSSLFFLGL
+170 GAGLVLSCLFLLGQL
-184 INAEQAHWPLVLMLL
+184 KAEQPHWPLVLMLL
-199 VQIPPVYLALVWR
+199 LQVPPVYLALVWR

-220 LRSASA
+220 LRSAAA

-293 RAIGDND
+293 RAIGDDD

-315 GLAGDEDIT
+315 GLASDEDIT
-324 SLATR
+324 ALAMR

-340 LLSGVEFHFRVL
+340 LLNGVEFHFRVL

-360 PMPLATTQVWL
+360 PMPLATTQIWL

-386 TRSILFVVGRE
+386 TRSILFVAGRE
-397 LTLPASLEIE
+397 LTLPAGLKIE
-407 AAH
+407 SAY

>member
-1 MLLFPDQGVFALG
+1 MALFLDQGVFALG
-14 VAVGVLGLVLAL
+14 VALGVLGLVLAL
-26 SLIVAYAYEEPTLL
+26 SLIVGYAYEEPTLM
-40 ALAGYLALMVVASR
+40 ALAGYLALMVAASR
-54 ALALW
+54 VLAHW
-59 VPSETQINHVL
+59 VPHETRISQIL
-70 LIAGPALL
+70 LIAGPALA
-78 SGLLLWLLKNRQATL
+78 SGLLLWLLKNRQDTTL
-93 PSRVGLALVALP
+93 ARLGLGFVALS
-105 SAVVVGLY
+105 SAAMLGLHV
-113 AFAGDAGMFTA
+113 FDGDAAM
-124 PTIIASTMTRAASVV
+124 STQGTLARGGSGV

-147 AIYLVAKSWHTA
+147 ATYLVVKSWHTA

-170 GGGLAVSSLFFLGL
+170 AAGLAVSCLFLLGL
-184 INAEQAHWPLVLMLL
+184 LTAGQPYWPLVLMLL
-199 VQIPPVYLALVWR
+199 LQVPPIYLALVWR

-226 ETVDPLTG
+226 ETIDPLTG

-241 VERVMRVMSRAHQS
+241 VERLMRVMSRAHQS
-255 TTNSALFLIEVK
+255 STNSALFLIEVK
-267 NWQGLLNQLGAEFSE
+267 NWQGLLNQLGPEFSE

-300 LAARIGGGRFAVVAQ
+300 LAARIGGGRFAIVAQ

-340 LLSGVEFHFRVL
+340 LLNGVEFHFRVL

-360 PMPLATTQVWL
+360 PMPLPTTQIWL

-397 LTLPASLEIE
+397 LTLPAELKIE
-407 AAH
+407 SAY

>member
-1 MLLFPDQGVFALG
+1 MPLFLDQGFFALG

-26 SLIVAYAYEEPTLL
+26 SLIVAYAYEERTLL
-40 ALAGYLALMVVASR
+40 ALAGYLALMVAASR
-54 ALALW
+54 TLAFWL
-59 VPSETQINHVL
+59 PSETQIIQVL

-78 SGLLLWLLKNRQATL
+78 SGLLLWLLKNRQATF
-93 PSRVGLALVALP
+93 PARVGLGLVALS
-105 SAVVVGLY
+105 SAVMVGLHV
-113 AFAGDAGMFTA
+113 FDGDAGMATE
-124 PTIIASTMTRAASVV
+124 ASLARAASGV

-147 AIYLVAKSWHTA
+147 AIYLVAKYWHTA

-170 GGGLAVSSLFFLGL
+170 GGGLAGSCLFLLGL
-184 INAEQAHWPLVLMLL
+184 LQASQPRWPLVLMLL
-199 VQIPPVYLALVWR
+199 LQVPPIYLALVWR

-220 LRSASA
+220 LRSAAA
-226 ETVDPLTG
+226 ETIDPLTG
-234 LATNSVL
+234 LATHSVL

-255 TTNSALFLIEVK
+255 STNSALFLIEVK

-300 LAARIGGGRFAVVAQ
+300 LAERIGGGRFAVVAQ
-315 GLAGDEDIT
+315 GLASDEDIT
-324 SLATR
+324 ALATR

-340 LLSGVEFHFRVL
+340 LLNGVEFHFRVL

-360 PMPLATTQVWL
+360 PMPLPATHIWL
-371 DELATQFAEW
+371 DKLALQFAEW

-386 TRSILFVVGRE
+386 TRSILFVAGRE
-397 LTLPASLEIE
+397 LTLPAGLKIE
-407 AAH
+407 SAY

>member
-1 MLLFPDQGVFALG
+1 MPLFFDQGFFALG
-14 VAVGVLGLVLAL
+14 AAVGVLGLVLAL
-26 SLIVAYAYEEPTLL
+26 SLIVGYAYEERTLL
-40 ALAGYLALMVVASR
+40 ALAGYLALMVAASR
-54 ALALW
+54 GVANW
-59 VPSETQINHVL
+59 VPSDTQISQIL
-70 LIAGPALL
+70 LISGPALL
-78 SGLLLWLLKNRQATL
+78 SGLLLWLLKNRQATWL
-93 PSRVGLALVALP
+93 ARAGLALVALS
-105 SAVVVGLY
+105 SAAMLGLHV
-113 AFAGDAGMFTA
+113 FDGDAGM
-124 PTIIASTMTRAASVV
+124 ASEGSLAHAAGVI
-139 WFLLLSGF
+139 WFLLVSGF
-147 AIYLVAKSWHTA
+147 AIYLVVKSWHTA

-170 GGGLAVSSLFFLGL
+170 GGGLAVSSLFLLGL
-184 INAEQAHWPLVLMLL
+184 IKAVQPYWPFVLMLL
-199 VQIPPVYLALVWR
+199 LQIPPIYLALVWR

-220 LRSASA
+220 LRSAAA
-226 ETVDPLTG
+226 ETIDPLTG

-241 VERVMRVMSRAHQS
+241 VERLMRVMSRAHQS

-267 NWQGLLNQLGAEFSE
+267 NWQGLLNQLGPEFSE
-282 KLLLEAALRLR
+282 KLRLEAALRLR

-300 LAARIGGGRFAVVAQ
+300 LAARIGGGRFAIVAQ
-315 GLAGDEDIT
+315 DLAGDEDIT

-340 LLSGVEFHFRVL
+340 LLNGVEFHFRVL

-360 PMPLATTQVWL
+360 PMPLPATQIWL

-397 LTLPASLEIE
+397 LTLPADLKIE
-407 AAH
+407 SVD

>member
-1 MLLFPDQGVFALG
+1 MPLFFDQGLFALG

-26 SLIVAYAYEEPTLL
+26 SLIVAYAYEERTLL
-40 ALAGYLALMVVASR
+40 ALAGYLALMVAASR
-54 ALALW
+54 TLALW
-59 VPSETQINHVL
+59 LPTETQINQVL
-70 LIAGPALL
+70 LIGGPALL
-78 SGLLLWLLKNRQATL
+78 SGLLLLLLKNRQATL
-93 PSRVGLALVALP
+93 LARVGLGLVALS
-105 SAVVVGLY
+105 SAVMVGLHV
-113 AFAGDAGMFTA
+113 FDGDAGMATEGLLA
-124 PTIIASTMTRAASVV
+124 RAASGV

-147 AIYLVAKSWHTA
+147 AIYLVVKSWYTA

-170 GGGLAVSSLFFLGL
+170 AAGLAVPCLFLLGL
-184 INAEQAHWPLVLMLL
+184 LQASQPHWPLVLMLL
-199 VQIPPVYLALVWR
+199 LQVPPVYLALVWR

-220 LRSASA
+220 LRSAAA
-226 ETVDPLTG
+226 ETIDPLTG

-255 TTNSALFLIEVK
+255 STNSALFLIEVK
-267 NWQGLLNQLGAEFSE
+267 NWQGLLNQLGTEFSE

-315 GLAGDEDIT
+315 GLANDEDIT
-324 SLATR
+324 ALATR

-360 PMPLATTQVWL
+360 PMPLPATQIWL

-397 LTLPASLEIE
+397 LTLPADLKIE
-407 AAH
+407 SAY

>member
-1 MLLFPDQGVFALG
+1 MPLFLDQGVFALG

-40 ALAGYLALMVVASR
+40 ALAGYLSAMVAASF
-54 ALALW
+54 LW
-59 VPSETQINHVL
+59 VNLDIPETRVSQIL
-70 LIAGPALL
+70 LVAGPALL

-93 PSRVGLALVALP
+93 LSRLGLALVALS
-105 SAVVVGLY
+105 SAVTVGLH
-113 AFAGDAGMFTA
+113 AVSGGAG
-124 PTIIASTMTRAASVV
+124 IASADVMAGGASVV

-147 AIYLVAKSWHTA
+147 STYLVMKSWHTA

-170 GGGLAVSSLFFLGL
+170 GAGLAVSSLFLLGL
-184 INAEQAHWPLVLMLL
+184 LKAGQAHWPLVLMLL
-199 VQIPPVYLALVWR
+199 LQVPPIYLALVWR

-226 ETVDPLTG
+226 ETIDPLTG

-241 VERVMRVMSRAHQS
+241 VERLMRVMSRAHQS

-267 NWQGLLNQLGAEFSE
+267 NWEGLLNELGAEFSE

-315 GLAGDEDIT
+315 DLAGDEDIT

-360 PMPLATTQVWL
+360 PMPLPTTQIWL

-397 LTLPASLEIE
+397 LTLPAELNIE
-407 AAH
+407 SAY